1 MYLPQAQIGTG
12 FISRPV
18 AMTPVKV
25 RCLKH
30 LSGSSVLLGANYLD
44 EYLKTKMEH

>member
-30 LSGSSVLLGANYLD
+30 LSGSSVLLGGNYLD
-44 EYLKTKMEH
+44 EHLKTKMEH